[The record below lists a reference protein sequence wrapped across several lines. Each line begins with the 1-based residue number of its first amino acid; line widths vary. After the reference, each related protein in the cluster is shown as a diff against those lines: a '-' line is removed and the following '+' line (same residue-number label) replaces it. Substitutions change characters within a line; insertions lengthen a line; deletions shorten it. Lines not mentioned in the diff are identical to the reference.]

1 VSALR
6 LALFELRR
14 FRGPLR
20 RAALAF
26 MVIVPTLYAGVYLYS
41 SWDPYGRTGEIPV
54 AVVNQDRPVEA
65 KGRTIDAGRQFTDQ
79 LRAQRQFDWRF
90 VDAAEATD
98 GLKDGRYY
106 FVITVPPDF
115 SRRLASPS
123 TGTPERATLSVK
135 LNDANGF
142 IVGIIAETAENELQA
157 QVNTAAQT
165 AYAQTGLGSLQQVRT
180 GLKQAADGA
189 TTLKEGAQRAH
200 AGARK
205 LTSGLGELATGA
217 GTLATG
223 SAEVAAGT
231 GELASAAAVASRAA
245 TRAATRVQ
253 EAAHAVEQVAA
264 RAPDDATQAA
274 KRAKAAADALLA
286 AHPDLADDPDF
297 KALREQ
303 VDAAV
308 EDAAAA
314 DAVTAAAKS
323 VAAQASSISDRA
335 GEARSEVRSAAA
347 KVDELDRGAEQVAAG
362 AKKLRT
368 AARQARTGAAD
379 LSSGNGKLATGAL
392 DLSRGLTDAYKKV
405 PAASAQERARNAK
418 VLGNPVDI
426 TSTNLHPATVY
437 GRGVAPFFL
446 AIGLWVFGL
455 IAYLLL
461 RPVAGEALAS
471 GLRSPTVALGAW
483 LPSAMVGTV
492 AATVLFAVGELALG
506 LDADRPLLLLGL
518 LWLTM
523 WTFTAIDHAL
533 RLSFGI
539 VGDVLSLVLL
549 VVQLGGAGGLYP
561 LQVSPGI
568 FRVLHP
574 LLPMT
579 YAIDAFRYAISGG
592 ETAHLARDLVVLGG
606 FVAVALAGSVLAVAR
621 QRQWTLARLK
631 PELEI

>member
-26 MVIVPTLYAGVYLYS
+26 LVIVPTLYAGVYLYS

-54 AVVNQDRPVEA
+54 AVVDQDRPVDVEG
-65 KGRTIDAGRQFTDQ
+65 KTIAAGRQFTDQ

-106 FVITVPPDF
+106 FIITVPPDF

-123 TGTPERATLSVK
+123 TGTPERAALNVQ

-157 QVNTAAQT
+157 QINTAAQT
-165 AYAQTGLGSLQQVRT
+165 AYAETGLGSLQQVRT
-180 GLKQAADGA
+180 GLKEAANGA
-189 TTLKEGAQRAH
+189 TTLKKGAQRAH
-200 AGARK
+200 AGART
-205 LTSGLGELATGA
+205 LTSGLGELAAGA

-231 GELASAAAVASRAA
+231 GELASAATRAERAA

-253 EAAHAVEQVAA
+253 EAARTVRRVAA
-264 RAPDDATQAA
+264 QAPDDAAQAA
-274 KRAKAAADALLA
+274 DRAKAASDALLA
-286 AHPDLADDPDF
+286 AHPDLANDADF
-297 KALREQ
+297 QELRQQ
-303 VDAAV
+303 VGAAV
-308 EDAAAA
+308 DDAAAA
-314 DAVTAAAKS
+314 DAVTAAARA

-335 GEARSEVRSAAA
+335 GKARAEVRSATA
-347 KVDELDRGAEQVAAG
+347 KVEELNRGAEQVAAG
-362 AKKLRT
+362 AKELRT
-368 AARQARTGAAD
+368 AAREARTGAAG

-392 DLSRGLTDAYKKV
+392 TLSRKLSNAYKKL
-405 PAASAQERARNAK
+405 PAASAQERARDAK

-426 TSTNLHPATVY
+426 SSTNLHPAGVY

-461 RPVAGEALAS
+461 RPAAGEALAS

-483 LPSAMVGTV
+483 LPSAIVGTA
-492 AATVLFAVGELALG
+492 AATVLFAVGELALD
-506 LDADRPLLLLGL
+506 LDADRPLLLLSIML
-518 LWLTM
+518 LTI

-533 RLSFGI
+533 RLGFGI

-561 LQVSPGI
+561 LQISPGI
-568 FRVLHP
+568 FQLLHP

-592 ETAHLARDLVVLGG
+592 ETAHLTRDLIVLGG
-606 FVAVALAGSVLAVAR
+606 FLAVALAGSFLAIAR
-621 QRQWTLARLK
+621 QRQWTLGRLK
-631 PELEI
+631 PGLEI